1 MHSSEWLIKQFEDTP
16 HLMKFFSVMLGFSQM
31 LIFSVGAKLKCR
43 VSRINFDDTI
53 DRMVR
58 LKTTKAYRK

>member
-1 MHSSEWLIKQFEDTP
+1 
-16 HLMKFFSVMLGFSQM
+16 M